1 MHHRIVVGFTLFGSA
16 LTVGLVTPG
25 CGWILGLDEFVD
37 APPDTGGTGGTGG
50 EGGGCEPSTPVACY
64 EGPDGT
70 EGVGQCVA
78 GSQACG
84 PDGIP
89 AGTCEGQVLPAAE
102 TCANPADEDCDGQDC
117 VIWAKMF
124 GDVSDQGIGGVA
136 VDGAG
141 NVYVTGSFH
150 GTVAFDPD
158 APISTNGS
166 AIYVTK
172 FDPTGR
178 ALWSKSFEGSGNIS
192 VSGIVLDAQEYIA
205 LSGTFT
211 NTASF
216 DGSTLQASAQPSI
229 FLARLTSN
237 GQVLW
242 STSFGPEDSADVT
255 RPAIDSSGNIVLF
268 GESQCD
274 TCQPHTSRLWL
285 RTFFQD
291 GSPGLIKNFPY
302 TETLGGH
309 IAGAV
314 TVDPFDNILITGAFN
329 QTENFGPGPIST
341 SGGYD
346 VFVAKFN
353 PAGSFVWNATYGDA
367 ADQFGLDVVSDSL
380 GSVILL
386 GTYAGTIS
394 FDAGSQI
401 TAADMSDIFVAK
413 FGSGKT
419 YIWSQSFGTTGDQTA
434 RRAAV
439 DDDNNIVFT
448 GRTTGQ
454 VDYGGGPLMGGGAV
468 DIPVVKLDRDGHHLW
483 SRVYGAS
490 VDQTGAVIAEDSAGN
505 TILGG
510 AVKGSIDIGAEVLSS
525 SGERDVLL
533 ARLAR

>member
-1 MHHRIVVGFTLFGSA
+1 MRRRIILGTTLLGSA
-16 LTVGLVTPG
+16 LAVTLATPG

-37 APPDTGGTGGTGG
+37 AEPDAGTDGQGGA
-50 EGGGCEPSTPVACY
+50 CEPGTPVACY

-70 EGVGQCVA
+70 EGVGLCLGGTQ
-78 GSQACG
+78 SCG
-84 PDGIP
+84 EDGAP
-89 AGTCEGQVLPAAE
+89 AGACEGQVLPAAE

-117 VIWAKMF
+117 VIWARMF
-124 GDVSDQGIGGVA
+124 GDVSDQGIGGLA
-136 VDGAG
+136 LAPDGSIYLAG
-141 NVYVTGSFH
+141 RFN
-150 GTVAFDPD
+150 GTLAFDPD
-158 APISTNGS
+158 APLSTNGS
-166 AIYVTK
+166 AIYVAK

-178 ALWSKSFEGSGNIS
+178 VLWSKSFESSGDIA
-192 VSGIVLDAQEYIA
+192 VSGIALDSQEYVA
-205 LSGTFT
+205 LTGTFT
-211 NTASF
+211 STASF

-242 STSFGPEDSADVT
+242 STSLGLDDSDVVT

-268 GESQCD
+268 GASGCD
-274 TCQPHTSRLWL
+274 TCQPQTSRLWL
-285 RTFFQD
+285 RTFSQD
-291 GSPGLIKNFPY
+291 GSPDLIKNFPY
-302 TETLGGH
+302 TESLGGH

-346 VFVAKFN
+346 VFVAKFST
-353 PAGSFVWNATYGDA
+353 AGSFVWNATYGDA
-367 ADQFGLDVVSDSL
+367 ADQFGLDVASDSL

-394 FDAGSQI
+394 FDVGSQL
-401 TAADMSDIFVAK
+401 TAADMGDIFVAK
-413 FGSGKT
+413 LGSAKA
-419 YIWSQSFGTTGDQTA
+419 YIWSQSFGATGDQTA
-434 RRAAV
+434 TRAAV
-439 DDDNNIVFT
+439 DGDDNIAFT

-454 VDYGGGPLMGGGAV
+454 VDYGGGPLAGGGAV